1 MAKCRFSTAEQV
13 VQWCN
18 LPGDVLT
25 IVLSHLFGKDYANLL
40 AVCRSW
46 RSAPP
51 PLRSISNPSASPYP
65 SLFHFSG
72 NNSKCKFYDP
82 FYNDTYVA
90 QIPDEL
96 IDARIFFSN
105 YGWLLMCQDTRLFF
119 FHPFTNQRIDLPN
132 IQRHTLEE
140 YGRMCFSTPPTSP
153 NCMVF
158 GILDDSPTVSDVTII
173 HRGESSWLNIRY
185 KTNNVRFYTSHGNPV
200 FYKGAFYCLGIDGKL
215 GIFDPSKRG
224 RRCWKIIDKLKHPC
238 DSIQENFLVESNGEL
253 ISICMG
259 HIGEYVRVFRLNYH
273 YEIRWEEVQNL
284 GDEMIFASRTGS
296 MCLRTH
302 SMGNTIY
309 FPNFDNGGNGLFYS
323 LASRKFHSLGVAL
336 PRKDLYNTKRML
348 HCAWITPTA
357 LEVYRDDELRWFP
370 NRENFIP
377 SSGRVTVV
385 GAPHTH
391 PSFVLTNLEHSNNQ
405 LVFNMFNTPHNAKRI
420 LEVRQM
426 RTVKCAFGWLFQV
439 DWGYSDC
446 LLINP
451 QSMEKINLPRLPKIF
466 DKCVIS
472 SSPKDPSCI
481 VLLIDYYSFEN
492 GSRVDFIYCRPG
504 ESEWTIVTVSSSSD
518 ESQNSTDSDNE
529 EDEEEEVNSSSDE
542 SKNSTDLDY
551 DDDEEEEDDDEE
563 IEPKILTKGRIAH
576 LTGYQGKIYG
586 LIARSNLVKIDFDPI
601 FQVKFVKRGVW
612 VRVKVTLSNLP
623 WNRR

>member
-173 HRGESSWLNIRY
+173 HRGESSWPNIRY

-224 RRCWKIIDKLKHPC
+224 RRCWKIIDKLKHP
-238 DSIQENFLVESNGEL
+238 S
-253 ISICMG
+253 
-259 HIGEYVRVFRLNYH
+259 
-273 YEIRWEEVQNL
+273 
-284 GDEMIFASRTGS
+284 
-296 MCLRTH
+296 
-302 SMGNTIY
+302 
-309 FPNFDNGGNGLFYS
+309 
-323 LASRKFHSLGVAL
+323 L

-451 QSMEKINLPRLPKIF
+451 QSMEKILRRL
-466 DKCVIS
+466 
-472 SSPKDPSCI
+472 
-481 VLLIDYYSFEN
+481 
-492 GSRVDFIYCRPG
+492 
-504 ESEWTIVTVSSSSD
+504 
-518 ESQNSTDSDNE
+518 
-529 EDEEEEVNSSSDE
+529 
-542 SKNSTDLDY
+542 
-551 DDDEEEEDDDEE
+551 
-563 IEPKILTKGRIAH
+563 
-576 LTGYQGKIYG
+576 
-586 LIARSNLVKIDFDPI
+586 
-601 FQVKFVKRGVW
+601 
-612 VRVKVTLSNLP
+612 
-623 WNRR
+623 

>member
-13 VQWCN
+13 
-18 LPGDVLT
+18 
-25 IVLSHLFGKDYANLL
+25 
-40 AVCRSW
+40 
-46 RSAPP
+46 
-51 PLRSISNPSASPYP
+51 
-65 SLFHFSG
+65 
-72 NNSKCKFYDP
+72 
-82 FYNDTYVA
+82 
-90 QIPDEL
+90 IPDEL

-173 HRGESSWLNIRY
+173 HRGESSWPNIRY

-529 EDEEEEVNSSSDE
+529 EDEEEEVYGLELKLPLATSLGTVDNKIYMVESCDEIFVVRINLRGECTENASKITEVEVFKLSLTRKIWEKVGCLGENIAFFCYGDSCCVVSSCMEKGKGNCIYFIDSFP
-542 SKNSTDLDY
+542 
-551 DDDEEEEDDDEE
+551 DDENVYAFDFEDGSISVSLPFPEVDMNGFEWTA
-563 IEPKILTKGRIAH
+563 L
-576 LTGYQGKIYG
+576 
-586 LIARSNLVKIDFDPI
+586 
-601 FQVKFVKRGVW
+601 
-612 VRVKVTLSNLP
+612 TLS
-623 WNRR
+623 